1 MSQIIVILLIL
12 FIFTRL
18 TNTNRVLKFS
28 SKKGQIEF
36 LEKALK
42 EARESKLSDSS
53 LVFSIVIIL
62 ILNVTVIYYAI
73 MAILSLVK

>member
-28 SKKGQIEF
+28 SRKGQIEF

-53 LVFSIVIIL
+53 LVFSIIIIL

-73 MAILSLVK
+73 LAIISLVK

>member
-1 MSQIIVILLIL
+1 MSQTIVILLIL

-53 LVFSIVIIL
+53 LVFSIIIIL
-62 ILNVTVIYYAI
+62 ILNVTIIYYAI
-73 MAILSLVK
+73 VAILSLIK